1 MVIMVL
7 YLFPLISVKQVQA
20 QTSRFHSIADISVGN
35 TPVAV
40 AVNPNTNMIYV
51 TNADDNTVS
60 VIDGKTNNI
69 VDTIKVGNNPV
80 AVAVNPNTNILYV
93 TNADDNSLS
102 AINLSR

>member
-7 YLFPLISVKQVQA
+7 FLFQLTSFKQVQA
-20 QTSRFHSIADISVGN
+20 QTSRFHYIADISVGN

-40 AVNPNTNMIYV
+40 AVNPNTNMV
-51 TNADDNTVS
+51 
-60 VIDGKTNNI
+60 
-69 VDTIKVGNNPV
+69 
-80 AVAVNPNTNILYV
+80 YV

>member
-1 MVIMVL
+1 MHKVYLLIVIMVL
-7 YLFPLISVKQVQA
+7 CLFPLISVKQVQA

-51 TNADDNTVS
+51 TN
-60 VIDGKTNNI
+60 G
-69 VDTIKVGNNPV
+69 
-80 AVAVNPNTNILYV
+80 
-93 TNADDNSLS
+93 DDNSLS